1 MQAELVLDA
10 QAVLGEGPLWHAPSQ
25 RLYWVDI
32 NRHEVHVF
40 NPADGSDRAIDVGQ
54 KVGTVVA
61 RRSGGLILALHH
73 GLATLDLE
81 TEQVD
86 ILCDPEADLPD
97 NRFNDGKCDPAGR
110 FWAGTMSLTRT
121 PRAANLWR
129 LDPDFSVHCM
139 LDGVTTSN
147 GIVWS
152 LDRRTMYY
160 IDTPTREVAAFDYEV
175 ETGHIANRRTVV
187 HFPEGA
193 GSPDGMAIDARGMLW
208 IAHFRGGQVSC
219 WDSRDGTML
228 RTIDIPVSKVTACAF
243 GGPNLD
249 ELYITTARVD
259 LTEEELSDQP
269 HAGGL
274 FRVRPGVPGVESFEF
289 AG

>member
-1 MQAELVLDA
+1 MEVELIIDA
-10 QAVLGEGPLWHAPSQ
+10 RAVLGEGPLWHAPSQ

-32 NRHEVHVF
+32 DRHEVHVF
-40 NPADGSDRAIDVGQ
+40 NPSDGSDWTIDVGQ
-54 KVGTVVA
+54 KVGTVVV
-61 RRSGGLILALHH
+61 RRGGGLVLALHH

-81 TEQVD
+81 TGQVT
-86 ILCDPEADLPD
+86 ILCDPEADLTD

-129 LDPDFSVHCM
+129 LDPDLSVHRM

-160 IDTPTREVAAFDYEV
+160 IDTPTREVAAFDYEL
-175 ETGHIANRRTVV
+175 ETGHIANRRPVV
-187 HFPEGA
+187 RFPEGA

-208 IAHFRGGQVSC
+208 IAHFRGGRVSC
-219 WDSRDGTML
+219 WNPADGTML
-228 RTIDIPVSKVTACAF
+228 HAIDVPASKVTACAF

-249 ELYITTARVD
+249 ELYITTARLD
-259 LTEEELSDQP
+259 LTQDELSGQP

-274 FRVRPGVPGVESFEF
+274 FRVRPGVAGVESFEF

>member
-1 MQAELVLDA
+1 MQVELILDA

-40 NPADGSDRAIDVGQ
+40 SPADGSDRAIDVGQ
-54 KVGTVVA
+54 KVGTVVV
-61 RRSGGLILALHH
+61 RHSGGLALALHR

-81 TEQVD
+81 TGQVD

-121 PRAANLWR
+121 PRTANLWR
-129 LDPDFSVHCM
+129 LDPDFSVRRM

-175 ETGHIANRRTVV
+175 ETGDIANRRPVV

-208 IAHFRGGQVSC
+208 IAHFRGGKVSC
-219 WDSRDGTML
+219 WDPRDGTML
-228 RTIDIPVSKVTACAF
+228 QTIDIPASKVTACAF

-274 FRVRPGVPGVESFEF
+274 FLARPGVPGVESFEF